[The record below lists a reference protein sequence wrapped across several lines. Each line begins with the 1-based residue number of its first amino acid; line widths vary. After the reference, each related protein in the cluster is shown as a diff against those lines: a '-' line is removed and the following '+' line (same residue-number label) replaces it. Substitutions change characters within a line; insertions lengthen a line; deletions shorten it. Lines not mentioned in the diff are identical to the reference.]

1 MTTCFLTSLFALKSV
16 FEFIHLTVWHKNNLP
31 LSWKDLQSFLN
42 DEYDSETVEDK
53 GNLQC
58 KAKC

>member
-1 MTTCFLTSLFALKSV
+1 MTTCFLTSLFAPKNV
-16 FEFIHLTVWHKNNLP
+16 FEFIHLTVRHKNNLP
-31 LSWKDLQSFLN
+31 LSWKDLSSFLN
-42 DEYDSETVEDK
+42 DEYGSETVEDK

>member
-16 FEFIHLTVWHKNNLP
+16 FEFIHLSTSIVEGLTK
-31 LSWKDLQSFLN
+31 FLN

-53 GNLQC
+53 GNL
-58 KAKC
+58 